1 MGTDSERL
9 SGLTKGAFFRHLAI
23 KKARANR
30 RSGTPGALKRWPN
43 PP

>member
-23 KKARANR
+23 KKARAIAEAEH
-30 RSGTPGALKRWPN
+30 PAP
-43 PP
+43 